1 MEKNFIFGSRKK
13 GRALL
18 NIGKYYA
25 LDSSLGSKVFIDIS
39 MPHVILIAGKRGYG
53 KSYTI
58 GVFMEE
64 FYMLDD
70 DIKNKLSMIVID
82 TLGIFWSSY
91 MPNEKEKD
99 FLKKWGMNAEGI
111 KIKIISTQKMV
122 DEYKT
127 KGIDAIPFSLKPSQM
142 GFHHWHS
149 LFHISPFSQIGIA
162 ITDALNDL
170 EGEYSIDNILNK
182 INESNFSDEVKVAC
196 KNLFKMAK
204 SWEIF
209 SKDAISIYDI
219 AKKGEITVLDLSQYP
234 DELKDVILSIIA
246 QKIFEARV
254 VERKREELKEK
265 SRMPMVLLAI
275 DEAHVFLSKNKISRS
290 IFINQWMRQGRQP
303 GLSLILATQMP
314 SSLDKEVIS
323 HADIIISHRLTAQ
336 QDIEALNEIRP
347 TYMKGE
353 IKDAI
358 KKIGTEKGVALI
370 IDDVSEV
377 VSVIKIRPRISMHG
391 GNEPFI
397 T

>member
-1 MEKNFIFGSRKK
+1 MERNFIFGSRKRGK
-13 GRALL
+13 ALL

-39 MPHVILIAGKRGYG
+39 IPHVILIAGKRGYG

-70 DIKNKLSMIVID
+70 DIKNKLSMIVVD
-82 TLGIFWSSY
+82 TLGIFWNSC

-99 FLKKWGMNAEGI
+99 FLNRWNMNSRGI
-111 KIKIISTQKMV
+111 KIKIISSQKMV
-122 DEYKT
+122 DEYKA
-127 KGIDAIPFSLKPSQM
+127 KGMNAVTFSLKPSQM
-142 GFHHWHS
+142 DFHHWHS
-149 LFHISPFSQIGIA
+149 LFNISPFSQIGIA

-170 EGEYSIDNILNK
+170 EGDYSINDILDK
-182 INESNFSDEVKVAC
+182 INEGNFSEEVKIAC
-196 KNLFKMAK
+196 KNLFKMAE
-204 SWEIF
+204 SWKIF
-209 SKDAISIYDI
+209 SKDAISIGDI

-234 DELKDVILSIIA
+234 DELKDIILSIIG

-254 VERKREELKEK
+254 IERKREEIKQK
-265 SRMPMVLLAI
+265 SRMPMVWLAI
-275 DEAHVFLSKNKISRS
+275 DEAQVFLSKNKISKS

-303 GLSLILATQMP
+303 GLSLILATQRP

-336 QDIEALNEIRP
+336 QDIDALNEIRP

-358 KKIGTEKGVALI
+358 KKIGAEKGVALI
-370 IDDVSEV
+370 IDDVSETV
-377 VSVIKIRPRISMHG
+377 GVIKIRPRVSMHG
-391 GNEPFI
+391 GNEPSI